1 MIDIGAIRAK
11 PVPPHRRQPLHLGD
25 MTMKVLCISKWT
37 RAPSHEE
44 RAAILPKEVRA
55 TLKLYLDGV
64 IEQMWFKLDAP
75 GVVFLVNAESI
86 DAAKTHVHGLP
97 MGQAGLM
104 DFDFIPVGPLAP
116 LGMLI
121 AEK

>member
-1 MIDIGAIRAK
+1 
-11 PVPPHRRQPLHLGD
+11 
-25 MTMKVLCISKWT
+25 MKVLWIRMWAKTSN
-37 RAPSHEE
+37 PEE
-44 RAAILPKEVRA
+44 RDAILRKVVPA
-55 TLKLYLDGV
+55 TLKVYLDGV

-75 GVVFLVNAESI
+75 GVVFLVNAESV
-86 DAAKTHVHGLP
+86 DAAKIHVHGLP

>member
-1 MIDIGAIRAK
+1 
-11 PVPPHRRQPLHLGD
+11 
-25 MTMKVLCISKWT
+25 MKILCISKWAK
-37 RAPSHEE
+37 APGPEE
-44 RAAILPKEVRA
+44 RAAILPKEVPA

-75 GVVFLVNAESI
+75 GVVFLVNAESV
-86 DAAKTHVHGLP
+86 DAAKIHVHGLP

-121 AEK
+121 AEKEA